1 MGLTRG
7 RPGPQMAQY
16 NYFLVVGAQEV
27 ENGTVTVRI
36 RSQAKVP
43 STPTDSQAGE
53 SALVQ
58 RLGLIPPPPVP
69 RCRASGRR
77 PRAWT

>member
-43 STPTDSQAGE
+43 STPTD
-53 SALVQ
+53 
-58 RLGLIPPPPVP
+58 
-69 RCRASGRR
+69 
-77 PRAWT
+77 